1 MPLDRAKIFP
11 LMCLTQDGLSFSHE
25 EQARRLCAAGAKW
38 IQLRMKNADPQLWR
52 ATASAVV
59 AICHAHHAVCIVNDS
74 VDVALA
80 VGADGVHLGRDDEKW
95 QEARER
101 LWPDRILG
109 GTINNAADAERAIEA
124 DCLDYVGVGP
134 WRFTNNKKNLAPVL
148 GAEGVRA
155 LVAQL
160 DGLPAWA
167 IGGIEA
173 ADLPAVRATGA
184 AGAAV
189 SSALFRGLSVTEN
202 FSRLLTAWESPQLH
216 S

>member
-1 MPLDRAKIFP
+1 MPLERTKQFP
-11 LMCLTQDGLSFSHE
+11 LMCLTQDGLPFSHE

-38 IQLRMKNADPQLWR
+38 IQLRMKNAAPDAWR
-52 ATASAVV
+52 QTAAAVV
-59 AICHAHHAVCIVNDS
+59 KICRAHHAICIVNDS

-109 GTINNAADAERAIEA
+109 GTINSEADALRAIEA

-134 WRFTNNKKNLAPVL
+134 WRFTSNKKNLAPLL

-155 LVAQL
+155 IVQLL

-173 ADLPAVRATGA
+173 EDLPAVRATGA

-189 SSALFRGLSVTEN
+189 SSALFRGPSVAEN
-202 FSRLLTAWESPQLH
+202 FSTLLAAWQSPQLH